1 MTTIDNNELP
11 RATAPT
17 PTPTAPTPM
26 GPTPTGLGTVQ
37 LSSLATAVARGA
49 AVTAPAVTAPA
60 ARRRR
65 RPGTGIPAVLLAV
78 DALAPVLALALLGSG
93 EPVRVLWAACVIL
106 PVLVLLNSYG
116 GLYRLRLA
124 PSVLDEIPSLA
135 ARAAVAVSL
144 ALTLDRGLHGLWLS
158 VVPVD
163 LRLLV
168 ALVLCHLGL
177 DVLGRGAVYALV
189 RRHRRRGPRPTLIAG
204 AGHIG
209 QRIAAALLDHPEYG
223 LRPVGFIDPE
233 PIFLPVDS
241 AVPVLGGPAVL
252 DLEIPAQGIRDV
264 ILTSGGADDAE
275 VAQTLRTSAGHGC
288 DVWFV
293 PGFPEFGAFEYGSR
307 RTAVGDHLWGFPCL
321 RLGPSAM
328 RRPSWAVKRA
338 VDAGLAGLGLLLAAP
353 ILAACAIAVRVDGGP
368 GVIFRQERIGLDGE
382 TFTVLKFR
390 SLRPADERES
400 ATRWNISQDQR
411 MSAIGRFLRR
421 TSLDELPQLW
431 NVLRG
436 EMSLVGPRPERPY
449 FVTRFAQAY
458 PQYRDRHRVPV
469 GITGFAQVNGLR
481 GDTSIEDRTRF
492 DNYYI
497 ESWSLWQDVKILLR
511 TISSVLQSDG
521 S

>member
-1 MTTIDNNELP
+1 MTTIDNDELP
-11 RATAPT
+11 RATAS
-17 PTPTAPTPM
+17 TPTAPTLTGPTLT
-26 GPTPTGLGTVQ
+26 GPTPSGLGTVQ
-37 LSSLATAVARGA
+37 LTSPSTAVERAA
-49 AVTAPAVTAPA
+49 AVTAPAV
-60 ARRRR
+60 RRRR
-65 RPGTGIPAVLLAV
+65 RRAGTGIPAALLAV

-93 EPVRVLWAACVIL
+93 EPVRVLWAAFVIL

-168 ALVLCHLGL
+168 ALVLCQLGL
-177 DVLGRGAVYALV
+177 DVLGRGAVYALL
-189 RRHRRRGPRPTLIAG
+189 RRHHRRRPRPTLIAG

-233 PIFLPVDS
+233 PLFLPSDS

-252 DLEIPAQGIRDV
+252 DLAIPARGIRDV

-275 VAQTLRTSAGHGC
+275 VAQTLRTSSGHGC
-288 DVWFV
+288 EVWFV
-293 PGFPEFGAFEYGSR
+293 PGFPEFGAFEYGNR
-307 RTAVGDHLWGFPCL
+307 RTVVGDHLWGFPCL
-321 RLGPSAM
+321 RLGPTAM

-390 SLRPADERES
+390 SLRPADEQES